1 MVLRLSERVQ
11 AVAFVAILIVAVAGL
26 YAVVQ
31 ALQPAAIQ
39 TLIVRHARLDVKGE
53 AWSIRYEPAATTNNT
68 AFAILQEASV
78 ALGFSVT
85 YVPYEI
91 PKGVFVTG
99 INGSM
104 NGDGG
109 RYWQYWVDGTYGTVA
124 ADHQGLRDGDV
135 VQWTFSVP
143 SGGG

>member
-11 AVAFVAILIVAVAGL
+11 AIAFVTIVVLAVAGL
-26 YAVVQ
+26 YAAVQ
-31 ALQPAAIQ
+31 SLQPAAVRPLVI
-39 TLIVRHARLDVKGE
+39 RHARLDVQGE
-53 AWSIRYEPAATTNNT
+53 GWSIRYDPVATANNT
-68 AFAILQEASV
+68 AFGILREAS
-78 ALGFSVT
+78 ATLGFSLT

-109 RYWQYWVDGTYGTVA
+109 RYWRYWVDGTYGTVA
-124 ADHQGLRDGDV
+124 ADHQVLRDGDAV
-135 VQWTFSVP
+135 LWTFSIP
-143 SGGG
+143 SEGG

>member
-1 MVLRLSERVQ
+1 V
-11 AVAFVAILIVAVAGL
+11 
-26 YAVVQ
+26 
-31 ALQPAAIQ
+31 
-39 TLIVRHARLDVKGE
+39 
-53 AWSIRYEPAATTNNT
+53 ATTNNT
-68 AFAILQEASV
+68 AFAILREASV
-78 ALGFSVT
+78 ALGFSLT

-99 INGSM
+99 INGSA

-124 ADHQGLRDGDV
+124 ADHQALRDGAV
-135 VQWTFSVP
+135 VLWTFSIP

>member
-39 TLIVRHARLDVKGE
+39 TLSVRHARLDVKGE
-53 AWSIRYEPAATTNNT
+53 GWSIRYEPVATTNNT
-68 AFAILQEASV
+68 AFGILQEASV
-78 ALGFSVT
+78 AMGFSLT

-91 PKGVFVTG
+91 PQGVFVTG

-109 RYWQYWVDGTYGTVA
+109 RYWQYWVDGTYGIIA

-135 VQWTFSVP
+135 VQWTFSIP

>member
-11 AVAFVAILIVAVAGL
+11 AAAFVAILIVAVAGI
-26 YAVVQ
+26 YAAVQ

-39 TLIVRHARLDVKGE
+39 TLIVQHPRLDVKG
-53 AWSIRYEPAATTNNT
+53 AGWSIRYEPVATANNT
-68 AFAILQEASV
+68 AFGILREAS
-78 ALGFSVT
+78 ASLGFSVT

-99 INGSM
+99 INGSA

-109 RYWQYWVDGTYGTVA
+109 RYWEYWVDGTYGAVA
-124 ADHQGLRDGDV
+124 ADHQALHDGAV
-135 VQWTFSVP
+135 VLWTFSIP